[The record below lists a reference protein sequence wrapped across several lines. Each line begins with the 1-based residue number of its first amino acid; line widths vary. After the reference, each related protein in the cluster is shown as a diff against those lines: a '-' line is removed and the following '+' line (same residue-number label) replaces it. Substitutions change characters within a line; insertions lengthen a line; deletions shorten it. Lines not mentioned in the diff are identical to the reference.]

1 VVAVVVLALVALFV
15 VFVVGLLLGQ
25 WIGDRRPTSLAELR
39 AATLSVLCQAARGE
53 VEGCRLSEVEA
64 RAAAGLV
71 EVGHL
76 AATAT
81 KTGQTVYRLTDDGRA
96 ALAHWED

>member
-1 VVAVVVLALVALFV
+1 MVALSLAALLLSALAVALVASQSEV
-15 VFVVGLLLGQ
+15 T
-25 WIGDRRPTSLAELR
+25 RRLTSRSSLR